1 MRVWVLVQAVQVK
14 FDQFHDKYRYPCKAD
29 GCQRID
35 RRLPKSYRSSLVTNE
50 FWEARPACR
59 DGRYALLRDHGL
71 PARGSLGVSLRRLAG
86 ARLCG
91 RGFGFRETVRRN
103 SIYRSAMSGSERCA
117 TDHAAPRASIR
128 ACRWSV
134 TRDHI
139 SSRELV
145 SHEIDLTDPHRLSHT
160 MIAKALRMLFGIRSN
175 FWTEGRPSPELRV
188 AKGNSCLRQG
198 LQTDPQS
205 ILGTAS
211 TGRTARGLILPTSL
225 LPRLRRPSPLCA
237 HVGRMPPGHLPA
249 PHRSISHFGMSQV
262 KCHQI

>member
-1 MRVWVLVQAVQVK
+1 M
-14 FDQFHDKYRYPCKAD
+14 
-29 GCQRID
+29 
-35 RRLPKSYRSSLVTNE
+35 VTNE
-50 FWEARPACR
+50 FSEARPACR

-91 RGFGFRETVRRN
+91 RGGGGFREAARRN
-103 SIYRSAMSGSERCA
+103 SIYRSAMSRSERCVPK
-117 TDHAAPRASIR
+117 HAVPRASIR

-134 TRDHI
+134 TRGHI
-139 SSRELV
+139 SSRQFV

-160 MIAKALRMLFGIRSN
+160 MIAKALRMLFGIRSD

-188 AKGNSCLRQG
+188 AKGNSYLRQG
-198 LQTDPQS
+198 LQTVPQS

-237 HVGRMPPGHLPA
+237 HVGRMPPGRLPA
-249 PHRSISHFGMSQV
+249 PHRSVSHFGMSQV